1 MSTPA
6 TGRARAGRAAIPS
19 AMDAS
24 SPGWPTCSIPRMAK
38 NTTSTN
44 PPIMASMAIRAFS
57 GPTLYST
64 GSITALSSRPAP
76 AATLA
81 AIRKPPQSS
90 IRPRAMVSPPLA
102 RERTSPTHTTS
113 RVNRYRAATTPF
125 RSTGRVRAYVS
136 HFAAASR
143 ANRDKGIIAAIR
155 VKNQV
160 KKDTSHTP
168 IRVIPP

>member
-1 MSTPA
+1 
-6 TGRARAGRAAIPS
+6 
-19 AMDAS
+19 MDAS
-24 SPGWPTCSIPRMAK
+24 SPGWPTCSIPWMAK

-57 GPTLYST
+57 GPTLYNT
-64 GSITALSSRPAP
+64 GSITALSNRPAP

-90 IRPRAMVSPPLA
+90 MRPRAVVRAPMA
-102 RERTSPTHTTS
+102 RERTSPISTTS
-113 RVNRYRAATTPF
+113 RVKRYRAATTPL
-125 RSTGRVRAYVS
+125 RPTGRVRAYTS
-136 HFAAASR
+136 HLAPASSV
-143 ANRDKGIIAAIR
+143 NRDRGIMAAIR

-168 IRVIPP
+168 ISVIPP